1 MRALVVTNLYPTPE
15 RPEYGRFV
23 LDQVEALRR
32 RDDVEIEV
40 FSFPPG
46 LRSYPA
52 AARDLRRSHARG

>member
-1 MRALVVTNLYPTPE
+1 M
-15 RPEYGRFV
+15 

-32 RDDVEIEV
+32 RDDVEIEL

-52 AARDLRRSHARG
+52 AARALRAPPPTASASTSCTPTSA